1 MEETRQ
7 IIKYLDREALKLIN
21 LWQIQSEINS
31 KLGGLILNPNSLDYL
46 LEIVK
51 EDDIYPTL
59 EEKAALYCFK
69 IVTNHPFVDG
79 NKRTGMGAILW
90 FIELNNAYFRR
101 FSDDKVLE
109 ITVSIAEKRL
119 SFEDLVDLIRARI
132 LFRRRPRL
140 RYLRNKLPH

>member
-79 NKRTGMGAILW
+79 NKRTGMGALLW

-119 SFEDLVDLIRARI
+119 RF
-132 LFRRRPRL
+132 
-140 RYLRNKLPH
+140 